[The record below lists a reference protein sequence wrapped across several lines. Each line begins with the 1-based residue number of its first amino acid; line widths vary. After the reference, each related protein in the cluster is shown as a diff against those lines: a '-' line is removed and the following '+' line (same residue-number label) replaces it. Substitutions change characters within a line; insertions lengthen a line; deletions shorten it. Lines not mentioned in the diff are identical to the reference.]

1 MNINYLNK
9 KMQMTQTFQQPVE
22 NPYDTENSLL
32 AYSIYHQWRVSKIED
47 KNVLKYYLKKKKD
60 KEWDLAP
67 NDDERLRIELVRSVR
82 FINNKVN
89 GRYGDNKIT
98 SIQVY
103 FNDNKGGTVP
113 ETQPN
118 ALLCQLDVLRN
129 GTYELRPN
137 REIVPE
143 ENIQFLLDIMEGWKE
158 AIQKVRR

>member
-1 MNINYLNK
+1 
-9 KMQMTQTFQQPVE
+9 MTQTFQQPVE

-32 AYSIYHQWRVSKIED
+32 AYSIYHQWRVSKTED

-60 KEWDLAP
+60 KEWDSAP
-67 NDDERLRIELVRSVR
+67 NEDERLRLELVRSIR

-113 ETQPN
+113 EEQPN
-118 ALLCQLDVLRN
+118 LLLCQMDVFRN
-129 GTYELRPN
+129 GTFELRPN
-137 REIVPE
+137 LEIVPE
-143 ENIQFLLDIMEGWKE
+143 ENVKFLMDIMEGWKE